1 MSSYHSP
8 NACSLLCIYF
18 LTLMQVVTPN
28 LFELHAGSS
37 NKRPPEYIY
46 LENGTSLRGVMNA
59 WKNAALDSLDEA
71 IRVAIGCSMIKKS
84 TFCLNCKGCSCTYFL
99 LTCSTLSLEDFFF
112 SIPCDTFNH
121 L

>member
-1 MSSYHSP
+1 
-8 NACSLLCIYF
+8 
-18 LTLMQVVTPN
+18 MQVVTPN

-99 LTCSTLSLEDFFF
+99 LTCSTLSLEHFFF
-112 SIPCDTFNH
+112 SVPCDTFNH